1 MDITTDP
8 LVLVRA
14 TDRRVIPTEVDGLP
28 ARIVTATRTYSTDVT
43 DLWDAL
49 TSPERL
55 PRWFAPVSGDLERGG
70 RYQVQGNAGGEI
82 QSCQPPHRFALTWEF
97 MGAVSWLAVELT
109 EVADGARLEL
119 RHTQHTDNDFWRQFG
134 PGATGVGWDLTLL
147 GLGQHL
153 AGAPDV
159 DPAAAEA
166 WSLAAPG
173 KAFSTGCADGWAAAD
188 IEAGADPAAARAA
201 GEATGAFYRSEPV

>member
-28 ARIVTATRTYSTDVT
+28 ARIVTATRTYSTDVA

-119 RHTQHTDNDFWRQFG
+119 RHTQHTDNEFWRQFG

-166 WSLAAPG
+166 WSLSAPG
-173 KAFSTGCADGWAAAD
+173 
-188 IEAGADPAAARAA
+188 
-201 GEATGAFYRSEPV
+201 